1 MRKAVALALFLPM
14 LGCSPIE
21 SAVLGGATGLWQKHE
36 MLNLEKRVEY
46 LERALKKNGT
56 VLIAWCSNLWFASLR
71 LWQQRNFDHWDM
83 TSGW

>member
-46 LERALKKNGT
+46 LERALKKERNCSHRL
-56 VLIAWCSNLWFASLR
+56 VLKPMVCQPSPVAATQL
-71 LWQQRNFDHWDM
+71 
-83 TSGW
+83 